1 MDTQT
6 TVVIFALLTAFGLL
20 AIVAVDVVLTT
31 QEAEAKGGKGC
42 IPGLAGYNG
51 SHGRCFHSHS

>member
-1 MDTQT
+1 MATQT
-6 TVVIFALLTAFGLL
+6 TVVIFAILAPFGLL
-20 AIVAVDVVLTT
+20 AIVVVDAVLTT
-31 QEAEAKGGKGC
+31 QEAEAKLGERC